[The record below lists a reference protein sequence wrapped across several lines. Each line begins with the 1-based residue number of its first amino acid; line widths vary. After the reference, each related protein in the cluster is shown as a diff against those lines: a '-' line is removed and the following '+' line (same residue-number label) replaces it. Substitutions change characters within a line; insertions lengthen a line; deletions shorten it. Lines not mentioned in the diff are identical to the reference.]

1 MKNTNDNDA
10 LKSYFDLKYEEY
22 KRNKLNRQF
31 IKKSEPFLKN
41 TRIMEKSMGNAQVA
55 ESPIFKYLPNYK
67 KSSIAYLNT
76 VGIIAICT
84 LISFVLL
91 PYLND
96 SNLIMVY
103 LLGITIVALWGQT
116 GPSILA
122 SMLSVLAYGF
132 FFIPPFFSFSIL
144 DIQYFFTLIVM
155 LLVTQIISHLTIH
168 VRRHIEVVRKA
179 HTETEKERFRNIL
192 LTSVSHD
199 LRTPLTAIMGSASSL
214 LQSGNKLSEEM
225 RRELA
230 QNIYDES
237 ERLNHLVNNI
247 LKIIRLE
254 SGSIQLAKQSYALE
268 EIIGTALNKL
278 EKQLAN
284 KPVLIQLPKLAPLI
298 PLDNI
303 LIGQVF
309 INLIENAIKFT
320 PTDSPIEISVEFKV
334 QKAIVKIAD
343 RGPGIQPTDIEKI
356 FDKFHRGQKPESSG
370 IGLGLAICKEIVM
383 AHKGKIWAEP
393 RNKGGTIF
401 CFILPITG

>member
-1 MKNTNDNDA
+1 MNTANNS
-10 LKSYFDLKYEEY
+10 LKDHFDVKYMEY
-22 KRNKLNRQF
+22 KSAKLNRQYIAHDENNKMNSIANQITDSPF
-31 IKKSEPFLKN
+31 GKSINVKQL
-41 TRIMEKSMGNAQVA
+41 T
-55 ESPIFKYLPNYK
+55 IFKQK
-67 KSSIAYLNT
+67 FVAYLKA
-76 VGIIAICT
+76 IIMIAICT
-84 LISFVLL
+84 AISSVLY
-91 PYLND
+91 PYLKD

-103 LLGITIVALWGQT
+103 LLGVTIVALSGQT

-122 SMLSVLAYGF
+122 SILSVLAYDF
-132 FFIPPFFSFSIL
+132 FFIPPLFSFSVS
-144 DIQYFFTLIVM
+144 DIQYFFTLVVM
-155 LLVTQIISHLTIH
+155 LVVTQIISHLTVR
-168 VRRHIEVVRKA
+168 VRRHMEVAKKA
-179 HTETEKERFRNIL
+179 QTETEKERFRNIL

-214 LQSGNKLSEEM
+214 LQSGSKLSEEV

-254 SGSIQLAKQSYALE
+254 SGSVQLSKQSYALE

-278 EKQLAN
+278 EKQLVN
-284 KPVLIQLPKLAPLI
+284 RSVDIKISKLAPLI

-320 PTDSPIEISVEFKV
+320 PADSPIEISVEFKV

-343 RGPGIQPTDIEKI
+343 RGPGVDPKEIEKI
-356 FDKFHRGQKPESSG
+356 FDKFYRGHKPETSG
-370 IGLGLAICKEIVM
+370 IGLGLAICKGIIL
-383 AHKGKIWAEP
+383 AHNGKIWVEP
-393 RNKGGTIF
+393 RMVGGSIF
-401 CFILPITG
+401 CFTLPITG